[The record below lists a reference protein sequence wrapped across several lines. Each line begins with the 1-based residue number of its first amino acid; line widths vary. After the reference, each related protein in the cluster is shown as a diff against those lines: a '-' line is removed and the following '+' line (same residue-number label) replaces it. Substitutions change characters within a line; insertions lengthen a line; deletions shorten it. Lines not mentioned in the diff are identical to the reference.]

1 MDANVSSV
9 LNIFEKKLHLEVPLF
24 QRQYV
29 WTEVKHWAPLWEDI
43 SRKFAEYL
51 DGHKDAPAH
60 FLGAMVLDQKQVPTT
75 HVERR
80 LIIDG
85 QQRLT
90 TFQILLSALRDFCAE
105 NDCAELAKECDTFIL
120 NSGMMANPDVE
131 QFKVSPTQRDQE
143 QFRDVTTSRSRAEL
157 EKRYPLKRRKYARK
171 YDPRPRMVEAY
182 IYFQEQLKE
191 FFLGTDTEP
200 PVQHEH
206 PLAAR
211 LDECIQALKRS
222 LNIVVIDLGKDDD
235 AQVIFETLNARG
247 EPLLPADLL
256 RNYIFLRASRNGE
269 PREALYEKYWSRF
282 DDDFWR
288 VEVSQ
293 GRLTRP
299 RSDLFL
305 QHYLA
310 SQVMRE
316 VAIKHLFV
324 EYRYWIEKNRP
335 FATVSDELAMLA
347 KQGDAFRRIMDPPPE
362 DVLYSLG
369 TFLNIFE
376 IGTAHPLLLT
386 LLQAN
391 LNDAEWLS
399 ISSIIESYI
408 LRRAVCGLTNKNYNR
423 VFLAA
428 TKQLRDSGA
437 SAEVLEAA
445 LSANTGDS
453 TEWPN
458 NRMFATAWKE
468 RNVYSGLTG
477 QRCVHLLRRLNN
489 TFYNPKMERVAIN
502 GPLTVEHLL
511 PRQWVEHWPLPDG
524 RKGLS
529 SSDLERLL
537 GSNQKQDI
545 IDASERRDSLLQT
558 VGNLTLMTQPL
569 NSSVSNLPWLDKRKS
584 IVDSSM
590 LPISV
595 ELRTMDA
602 WDEGAIVDRSDR
614 LFQRALKIWPAPIR
628 G

>member
-29 WTEVKHWAPLWEDI
+29 WSEDKHWAPLWDDVC
-43 SRKFAEYL
+43 RKFTEYL
-51 DGHKDAPAH
+51 EGRKDAPAH
-60 FLGAMVLDQKQVPTT
+60 FLGALVLDQKQVPTT

-90 TFQILLSALRDFCAE
+90 TFQILISALRDFCAA
-105 NDCAELAKECDTFIL
+105 NDCAELAKECGSFVV
-120 NSGMMANPDVE
+120 NSGMMANPDIE
-131 QFKVSPTQRDQE
+131 RFKICPTQRDQE
-143 QFRDVTTSRSRAEL
+143 QFRDVITANSRKEL
-157 EKRYPLKRRKYARK
+157 ERRHPLKKKKYARK

-182 IYFQEQLKE
+182 IYFYDQLRD
-191 FFLGTDTEP
+191 FFLGSSSEP
-200 PVQHEH
+200 PLQSDY

-211 LDECIQALKRS
+211 LDECIQALKRA

-269 PREALYEKYWSRF
+269 PREALYDKHWARF

-293 GRLTRP
+293 GRYQRP

-310 SQVMRE
+310 SQVLRE
-316 VAIKHLFV
+316 IPIKHLFV
-324 EYRYWIEKNRP
+324 EYKYWIDKSKP
-335 FATVSDELAMLA
+335 FETVDAELTQLA
-347 KQGDAFRRIMDPPPE
+347 HQGDAFRCIMDPAE
-362 DVLYSLG
+362 DDVLYPLG
-369 TFLNIFE
+369 TFLNAFE
-376 IGTAHPLLLT
+376 IGTAHPLLLA
-386 LLQAN
+386 LLEAG
-391 LNDAEWLS
+391 LSDEEWRR
-399 ISSIIESYI
+399 ISTVLESYI
-408 LRRAVCGLTNKNYNR
+408 LRRAICGLTTKNYNR

-428 TKQLRDSGA
+428 TKQVRENGA
-437 SAEVLEAA
+437 SAAALEAA
-445 LSANTGDS
+445 LAANSGDS

-458 NRMFATAWKE
+458 DRVFGQAWRE
-468 RNVYSGLTG
+468 RNVYAGLPG
-477 QRCVHLLRRLNN
+477 QRCVHVLKRLNE
-489 TFYNPKMERVAIN
+489 TFSSKKNEPVVIS

-511 PRQWVEHWPLPDG
+511 PQDWLEHWPLPDG
-524 RKGLS
+524 TQGISGL
-529 SSDLERLL
+529 DRLL
-537 GSNQKQDI
+537 SDEL
-545 IDASERRDSLLQT
+545 DAQRVALSDKRDKLLQT
-558 VGNLTLMTQPL
+558 LGNLTLMTQPL
-569 NSSVSNLPWLDKRKS
+569 NSSVSNLPWKDKREE
-584 IVDSSM
+584 IIACSM

-595 ELRTMDA
+595 DLRTA
-602 WDEGAIVDRSDR
+602 KVWDEDTILHRSEM
-614 LFQRALKIWPAPIR
+614 LLERAMKVWPGPKR